1 MLRLSMEEFE
11 LIEIP
16 FNKEDYQ
23 ETIEDQ
29 FFVAKITQ
37 SCAKIDDN
45 FELKR
50 IIEKLAQ
57 LAAQRQGLIRGLC
70 ARIVNLE
77 SEIINTA
84 YEDK

>member
-1 MLRLSMEEFE
+1 MEDFDT
-11 LIEIP
+11 IKVP

-23 ETIEDQ
+23 ETLEDQ

-50 IIEKLAQ
+50 VIEKLAQ

-70 ARIVNLE
+70 MRIVNLE